1 MLPALSRRDREQLRH
16 REEILTA
23 AERVFSEKGFY
34 NATMEDIASA
44 SEFAIGSLYK
54 HFRSKDA
61 ILGAIFEEKAGRWVE
76 EVESLMEG
84 DEPFLPT
91 FDHFLQHFALFSI
104 TNHNF
109 FRLFHQAHATAEWHK
124 PEHHACLQSHME
136 RYEMALGS
144 LMQRGVAEGVLRAVD
159 PADLSAFVLGALQGF
174 MFRTVRDD
182 DVGYLQRT
190 LPVIRRLLLNGAGQ
204 APMELTS

>member
-1 MLPALSRRDREQLRH
+1 MLPSLSRRDREQLRH

-61 ILGAIFEEKAGRWVE
+61 ILGAIFEEKAGRWMD
-76 EVESLMEG
+76 EVESLMEQ
-84 DEPFLPT
+84 DEPFLST
-91 FDHFLQHFALFSI
+91 FDQFLNHFTLFSI

-109 FRLFHQAHATAEWHK
+109 FRLFHQAHATVEWHK
-124 PEHHACLQSHME
+124 PEHHACLNSLME
-136 RYEMALGS
+136 RYERALGT
-144 LMQRGVAEGVLRAVD
+144 LMQRGVSEGALLVVD
-159 PADLSAFVLGALQGF
+159 PADLTAYVLGALQGF

-190 LPVIRRLLLNGAGQ
+190 LPVIRRLLLSGAGR
-204 APMELTS
+204 APTELIS